1 SKSPLF
7 DMDNNDIFMTRRC
20 VLTQYYLSQQI
31 QGGTLKI
38 QPHEAGLFNET
49 VPYGGINDSLLLNIK
64 LQQYCC
70 ISLKAGE
77 YDEDWDGL
85 IDSLL
90 EKCTLDGIGTCP
102 DITNA
107 NMNGDKNIKLNKEQN
122 YQFSQLLNDLLYTI
136 NRTEIIQ
143 FRKQHKFVGNKKVT
157 RHMIKV
163 RFIQMGSDLLTTPTG
178 TTCKDVDFIQSA
190 AQVGAVVVRAGRT
203 SLTVSDHLAR
213 IKQQYPSVMPDTLS
227 CVFIQNNGTYVN
239 DVGLE
244 EDLVISELNSNQFGL
259 GLYYNGFAGT
269 DSNEKNTAENC
280 YFGYEQKQ
288 CFDGNAVSQSDL
300 NRNIFNYIRE
310 NTIDQTFASYELSSD
325 ASKTSEWDISQFFVG
340 EYNKQAMNSTVK
352 PDDDDSYNKIGIIS
366 LKSAIIDPLAETA
379 TQLTIQQGVYVESG
393 IKIIEGILLLIPSDS
408 LTNEQVTIQPQK
420 SATKI
425 GLFEDGV
432 SSAVL
437 SVEGSGRIEVERI
450 TFEHFEQQTLKPV
463 LIIKD
468 QASIQGSNLRFMPFG
483 KSNQADKTSELVH
496 TSSYILFLQGS
507 GLFENIELYNCIFK
521 GLIRNEGLGAAI
533 ESNGMYLIINGGEYS
548 NVGQEVIPEQTNDQN
563 AKDQPQP
570 EQDDSQQDTQDDG
583 HGIVSP
589 LVPTCGWSSAYI
601 RNSNSQLSI
610 QGSALFTLLGKG
622 AFSIVNTDMQVEDT
636 VIFSLNRYGNEAQ
649 SGTLLRKNI
658 LCGRNSVI
666 TGEFKSFE
674 EENQQQVNSLWIL
687 PTDEDLSDV
696 ETPSPACQLQGGI
709 QQAEAPLFV
718 PYVDKV
724 EGKVS
729 NDGYGSD
736 ITFV

>member
-1 SKSPLF
+1 MSPISSYPCTMSLSNVTFSNIYPDVDYTERGISVNMQMNSFFISASPHMTYQICNCLF
-7 DMDNNDIFMTRRC
+7 QNTTHILVDLNVGER
-20 VLTQYYLSQQI
+20 SQI
-31 QGGTLKI
+31 T
-38 QPHEAGLFNET
+38 
-49 VPYGGINDSLLLNIK
+49 
-64 LQQYCC
+64 
-70 ISLKAGE
+70 
-77 YDEDWDGL
+77 
-85 IDSLL
+85 
-90 EKCTLDGIGTCP
+90 P
-102 DITNA
+102 DIS
-107 NMNGDKNIKLNKEQN
+107 NIT
-122 YQFSQLLNDLLYTI
+122 FD
-136 NRTEIIQ
+136 R
-143 FRKQHKFVGNKKVT
+143 
-157 RHMIKV
+157 V

-178 TTCKDVDFIQSA
+178 TTCKDNDFIQSA

-213 IKQQYPSVMPDTLS
+213 IKQQYPSVMPDSLYNDYHRQRIYFRS

-239 DVGLE
+239 DIGIE

-325 ASKTSEWDISQFFVG
+325 ASKTSQWDIIQFFVG
-340 EYNKQAMNSTVK
+340 EYNKQAMNCTVK

-420 SATKI
+420 SAAKI

-468 QASIQGSNLRFMPFG
+468 QGSIQGSNLRFMPFG

-507 GLFENIELYNCIFK
+507 GLFENIEVFPTTFQDCPALMIKNEDGMSEKTKEKRRNHQNNKNNERKQQNQQNQQKFQQNIDLNQVQLQNCIFK

-548 NVGQEVIPEQTNDQN
+548 NVGQEVIPEQTDDQN
-563 AKDQPQP
+563 A
-570 EQDDSQQDTQDDG
+570 
-583 HGIVSP
+583 
-589 LVPTCGWSSAYI
+589 
-601 RNSNSQLSI
+601 
-610 QGSALFTLLGKG
+610 
-622 AFSIVNTDMQVEDT
+622 
-636 VIFSLNRYGNEAQ
+636 
-649 SGTLLRKNI
+649 
-658 LCGRNSVI
+658 
-666 TGEFKSFE
+666 
-674 EENQQQVNSLWIL
+674 
-687 PTDEDLSDV
+687 
-696 ETPSPACQLQGGI
+696 
-709 QQAEAPLFV
+709 
-718 PYVDKV
+718 
-724 EGKVS
+724 
-729 NDGYGSD
+729 
-736 ITFV
+736 